1 MAEKNG
7 NSTPPRKAHDL
18 SEFEQRV
25 KAAQSKHTG
34 PQDQQADDGSLL
46 GMAWRMSTELVVA
59 VLVGFGLGYGLDRL
73 FGTAPWIMVIGIG
86 FGFAAGI
93 KNTLRTADKMNEAE
107 AKRDLPPP
115 QDLPD
120 TDDDDD

>member
-1 MAEKNG
+1 MADKNG
-7 NSTPPRKAHDL
+7 NSKPPRKPSDL

-25 KAAQSKHTG
+25 KDAQAKRPK
-34 PQDQQADDGSLL
+34 PQENQGDDGSLL

-59 VLVGFGLGYGLDRL
+59 VLVGFAIGYGLDRL
-73 FGTAPWIMVIGIG
+73 FDTAPWIMVVGIG

-93 KNTLRTADKMNEAE
+93 KNTLHMAAKMEAAD
-107 AKRDLPPP
+107 AKRDRPPP